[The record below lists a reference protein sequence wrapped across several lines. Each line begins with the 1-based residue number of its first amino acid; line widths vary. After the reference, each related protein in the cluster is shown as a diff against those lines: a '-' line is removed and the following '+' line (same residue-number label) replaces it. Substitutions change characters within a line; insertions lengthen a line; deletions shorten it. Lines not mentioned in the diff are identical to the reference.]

1 MKLTFQGAGMQKVE
15 LYHDACE
22 AKLAMDKCIAAGW
35 RIHTCTLSA
44 YMAGYTPSSK
54 VLVVYE
60 K

>member
-1 MKLTFQGAGMQKVE
+1 MQKVE
-15 LYHDACE
+15 LYHDALE
-22 AKLAMDKCIAAGW
+22 AKWAMDKHIAAGW

-44 YMAGYTPSSK
+44 YMAGHTPSSK

>member
-1 MKLTFQGAGMQKVE
+1 MQKVE
-15 LYHDACE
+15 LYYDEFA
-22 AKLAMDKCIAAGW
+22 AKLDMDKRIAAGW

-44 YMAGYTPSSK
+44 YMAGYTPSLK

>member
-1 MKLTFQGAGMQKVE
+1 MQKVE
-15 LYHDACE
+15 LYHDVLE
-22 AKLAMDKCIAAGW
+22 AKWAMDKHIAAGW

-44 YMAGYTPSSK
+44 YMEGHTPSSK